1 MRLHGDPS
9 IIGKTLRLDR
19 ENWTVIGV
27 AARGFEHVGGDY
39 RSPLQ
44 GDTVAI
50 WRPLPVEITP
60 ANADC
65 MKGCHYTNAIA
76 RFAPGVTERDDLDR
90 ILNELAR
97 RFPDFYKDKR
107 VRVEPLSTEV
117 VGQSRS
123 AVLIILAAGTL
134 VLLLSS
140 INVAGLSIARV
151 LIDGLEIER
160 AHRVHAQFRYGCCF
174 DRPRMRR
181 RKPWCPEE
189 RSRVRSYPAERG
201 PYLRE
206 RLRVAQCDVF
216 MDWVRQHMGISE

>member
-1 MRLHGDPS
+1 MRCLGGPRHHS
-9 IIGKTLRLDR
+9 ERHVLAHEAARRSVHHRQNLRLDR

-90 ILNELAR
+90 ILNELADG
-97 RFPDFYKDKR
+97 FPI
-107 VRVEPLSTEV
+107 STRIREFAWNRCPPRWWD
-117 VGQSRS
+117 SPE
-123 AVLIILAAGTL
+123 
-134 VLLLSS
+134 
-140 INVAGLSIARV
+140 AR
-151 LIDGLEIER
+151 
-160 AHRVHAQFRYGCCF
+160 C
-174 DRPRMRR
+174 
-181 RKPWCPEE
+181 
-189 RSRVRSYPAERG
+189 
-201 PYLRE
+201 
-206 RLRVAQCDVF
+206 
-216 MDWVRQHMGISE
+216 